1 MRRWPVV
8 SLLLFLTPA
17 TFLATS
23 PAAFP
28 AAPFEDTIAQR
39 VLACTGCHG
48 AEGRAASDGYYPR
61 IAGKPADYLF
71 NQLVNFRDGRR
82 TYGLMAYLVR
92 NLSDDYLREMAEH
105 FAALDLPYPPPQPPA
120 EDARTLAR
128 GRTLALEGDAAH
140 GIAACAQCHGAS
152 LTGVAPA
159 IPGLLGLPRD
169 YLNAQVG
176 AWRIGQRKAHEPDCM
191 AEIAG
196 RIGPDD
202 VAAVTAWLASQP
214 VPAASQP
221 AATLAGPMPMPC
233 GGVGDR

>member
-1 MRRWPVV
+1 MRCLPVV
-8 SLLLFLTPA
+8 SLSLLYLI
-17 TFLATS
+17 
-23 PAAFP
+23 PAASS

-61 IAGKPADYLF
+61 IAGKPAGYLY

-82 TYGLMAYLVR
+82 TYGLMTYLVR
-92 NLSDDYLREMAEH
+92 NLSDDYLREMAGH

-120 EDARTLAR
+120 EDSRTLAR
-128 GRTLALEGDAAH
+128 GRTLALEGDSTR
-140 GIAACAQCHGAS
+140 GIPACAQCHGAT

-169 YLNAQVG
+169 YLNAQFG

-191 AEIAG
+191 AKIAG
-196 RIGPDD
+196 QLRPED
-202 VAAVTAWLASQP
+202 VGAVTAWLAAEP
-214 VPAASQP
+214 VPASARP
-221 AATLAGPMPMPC
+221 ATSLPAPMPMPC
-233 GGVGDR
+233 GGVELR